1 MKPVLDLLKQ
11 VPLFADLSDDDLNW
25 LLESAETVSLAAGS
39 LLMQEGDPGD
49 ALYVLLDGE
58 VKVTKRSGQQ
68 EVVLAVRGSGEMI
81 GEMSL
86 LERVPRSAS
95 VYAGRDSR
103 LLKIGQ
109 DVFKQLVSIRPS
121 AALAALRTVTARL
134 RNTQAM
140 LQQSEKMAALGT
152 LAAGLAHELN
162 NPASA
167 ARRSAAQLRETLVAW
182 QHAAAALN
190 ALQLDA
196 QQVAALNTLREE
208 MIRRAASSV
217 TLDPLARSDRE
228 SEVQTWLEDQGLDAA
243 WELAPVLV
251 AFDWSVADLA
261 RLAGAFQPAQI
272 PAVVRWLGVGYSVY
286 ALLSEVSTS
295 AERISE
301 IVKAV
306 KAYSYLD
313 RAPIQDVD
321 VHEGL
326 ENTLIILRHKLKHGI
341 RITRDYAPDLPRIE
355 AYGGELNQ
363 VWTNIIDNAVDAM
376 QGQGDLFLRTRSK
389 DGAVEVEIGDTG
401 PGIPPDVQP
410 RIFEPFFTTKPPG
423 VGTGLGLNIAYN
435 IVVQQH
441 TGHIR
446 VTSEPGATRFYVTLP
461 LQLKRG

>member
-1 MKPVLDLLKQ
+1 M
-11 VPLFADLSDDDLNW
+11 
-25 LLESAETVSLAAGS
+25 
-39 LLMQEGDPGD
+39 
-49 ALYVLLDGE
+49 
-58 VKVTKRSGQQ
+58 
-68 EVVLAVRGSGEMI
+68 
-81 GEMSL
+81 
-86 LERVPRSAS
+86 
-95 VYAGRDSR
+95 
-103 LLKIGQ
+103 
-109 DVFKQLVSIRPS
+109 
-121 AALAALRTVTARL
+121 
-134 RNTQAM
+134 
-140 LQQSEKMAALGT
+140 
-152 LAAGLAHELN
+152 
-162 NPASA
+162 
-167 ARRSAAQLRETLVAW
+167 
-182 QHAAAALN
+182 
-190 ALQLDA
+190 
-196 QQVAALNTLREE
+196 
-208 MIRRAASSV
+208 
-217 TLDPLARSDRE
+217 
-228 SEVQTWLEDQGLDAA
+228 
-243 WELAPVLV
+243 
-251 AFDWSVADLA
+251 
-261 RLAGAFQPAQI
+261 AGAFEPAQI